1 MLFLSYIQIWL
12 YLLNEL
18 TDKRL
23 KDRKKVEFMWRH
35 NQPQQHLSFCIPE
48 EYSPGYCSILNM
60 IVIKDA
66 KRPRSA
72 PSELKAIP
80 TL

>member
-1 MLFLSYIQIWL
+1 
-12 YLLNEL
+12 
-18 TDKRL
+18 
-23 KDRKKVEFMWRH
+23 MWRH

-48 EYSPGYCSILNM
+48 EYSPGYCSIFNM

-72 PSELKAIP
+72 PSWIKSYTHALAVGNKCFLDPFSASTP
-80 TL
+80 ATF